1 MEKGQSKLERRTED
15 DSPLA
20 VLPPLQPPSTE
31 DTLTHGLMLS
41 SGQ

>member
-1 MEKGQSKLERRTED
+1 MEKDQSKLERLMKD

-20 VLPPLQPPSTE
+20 LLPPFQPLSTE